1 MATYNFEQ
9 LLEDLKIG
17 REIEFIF
24 DNNNYSITNSS
35 FGWQFCCQNAVLLGS
50 YKTVNELVEK
60 LNRYQIKNQIGINEV
75 FNDSLYENGSL
86 YIL

>member
-35 FGWQFCCQNAVLLGS
+35 FGWQFCCQKRSIAW
-50 YKTVNELVEK
+50 EL
-60 LNRYQIKNQIGINEV
+60 Q
-75 FNDSLYENGSL
+75 DS
-86 YIL
+86 